1 LASLSEATIERDR
14 TMRGGI
20 QKKGNRYYAVIYD
33 GVDPGTGKKRR
44 TWVPAGT
51 RRSDAEKVLNAEIK
65 RRHDGE
71 PVPTEKLT
79 LGQYLTERW
88 LPIQKSRVRASTYD
102 AYRRNID
109 LHVVP
114 ALGRRPLDKL
124 TGEDLDLFYAT
135 LLTEGRKKPTGKEP
149 KSKTKTPTRRRA
161 KDGDSEHEEVGTP
174 VGLAPKT
181 VRNIHLML
189 NKAMNDAQRKGIVVR
204 NVVALADAPTL
215 KSRQEGNI
223 KAWDVDQLRTFLD
236 AVRGHRLHPA
246 FHLSSHTG
254 MRRGEVLGLRWCDLD
269 LDAKRLS
276 VRQAL
281 VSIAYDVEISDVKTG
296 TGRRTIDLDPVTV
309 DVLKAWR
316 IQRAEEK
323 GGHEPK
329 GDELVFVKPD
339 GSWIHPQSF
348 SQVLDRKVAKLDVPT
363 ISLHDLRH
371 THATLLLKASVHVK
385 IVSERLGHA
394 NVAFTM
400 SVYQHVLPGMQ
411 AEAASTFAMLLG
423 NGVID
428 GNDFVPGSDD
438 AAPEGNGERR

>member
-1 LASLSEATIERDR
+1 MTPLRGVSFGIHIERDR

-20 QKKGNRYYAVIYD
+20 QKKGNRYYAVVYD
-33 GVDPGTGKKRR
+33 GIDPGTGKKRR
-44 TWVPAGT
+44 RWVPAGT
-51 RRSDAEKVLNAEIK
+51 RRSDAERILATEIK

-79 LGQYLTERW
+79 LGEYLIERW

-102 AYRRNID
+102 SYRRNID
-109 LHVVP
+109 LHVLP

-124 TGEDLDLFYAT
+124 SVDDIDLFYAT
-135 LLTEGRKKPTGKEP
+135 LLTEGRKKPTGRKP
-149 KSKTKTPTRRRA
+149 IGKKASTADAMAVDDDK
-161 KDGDSEHEEVGTP
+161 P
-174 VGLAPKT
+174 VGLGPKT

-189 NKAMNDAQRKGIVVR
+189 KKAMADAQRKGIVIR
-204 NVVALADAPTL
+204 NVVSLADAPTL
-215 KSRQEGNI
+215 KNRQEGSI
-223 KAWDVDQLRTFLD
+223 KAWDADQLRTFLD
-236 AVRGHRLHPA
+236 AVRDHRLHPA

-269 LDAKRLS
+269 LEAKRLS

-309 DVLKAWR
+309 DVLRAWR
-316 IQRAEEK
+316 IERAEEN
-323 GGHEPK
+323 GGLDPK

-371 THATLLLKASVHVK
+371 THATLLLKAGIPVK
-385 IVSERLGHA
+385 VVSERLGHA

-400 SVYQHVLPGMQ
+400 AIYQHVLPGMQ
-411 AEAASTFAMLLG
+411 AEAATTFAGLVSKALETSTPSSSS
-423 NGVID
+423 
-428 GNDFVPGSDD
+428 PGSPK
-438 AAPEGNGERR
+438 AG

>member
-1 LASLSEATIERDR
+1 
-14 TMRGGI
+14 MRGGI

-33 GVDPGTGKKRR
+33 GIDPGTGKKRR
-44 TWVPAGT
+44 RWVPAGT
-51 RRSDAEKVLNAEIK
+51 RRSDAEKVLADEIK

-102 AYRRNID
+102 SYRRNID
-109 LHVVP
+109 LHVLP

-124 TGEDLDLFYAT
+124 VAEDLDLFYAT
-135 LLTEGRKKPTGKEP
+135 LLTEGRKMSTGK
-149 KSKTKTPTRRRA
+149 KLKGKASKA
-161 KDGDSEHEEVGTP
+161 KVAAADGECEEARP

-189 NKAMNDAQRKGIVVR
+189 NKAMADAQRKGIVIR
-204 NVVALADAPTL
+204 NVVSLADAPSL
-215 KSRQEGNI
+215 KNRQEGNI

-236 AVRGHRLHPA
+236 AVRDHRLHPA

-323 GGHEPK
+323 GGVEPK

-348 SQVLDRKVAKLDVPT
+348 SQVLDRKVAKLIVPT

-371 THATLLLKASVHVK
+371 THATLLLKANVPVK
-385 IVSERLGHA
+385 VVSERLGHA

-400 SVYQHVLPGMQ
+400 AIYQHVLPGMQ
-411 AEAASTFAMLLG
+411 AEAAATFAGLVNNVL
-423 NGVID
+423 D
-428 GNDFVPGSDD
+428 STSTRSPSVPSSDST
-438 AAPEGNGERR
+438 ECG

>member
-1 LASLSEATIERDR
+1 
-14 TMRGGI
+14 MRGGI
-20 QKKGNRYYAVIYD
+20 QKKGNRYYAVVYD
-33 GVDPGTGKKRR
+33 GIDPGTGKKRR
-44 TWVPAGT
+44 TWIPAGT
-51 RRSDAEKVLNAEIK
+51 RRSDAEKVLAEEIK

-88 LPIQKSRVRASTYD
+88 LPIQKSRVRPSTYD
-102 AYRRNID
+102 AYRRSID

-114 ALGRRPLDKL
+114 ALGRRPLEKL

-135 LLTEGRKKPTGKEP
+135 LLTEGRKKPKA
-149 KSKTKTPTRRRA
+149 KASKGSRA
-161 KDGDSEHEEVGTP
+161 KDRDGGSEEGRP
-174 VGLAPKT
+174 AGLAPKT

-189 NKAMNDAQRKGIVVR
+189 NKAMSDAQRKGIVVR

-215 KSRQEGNI
+215 KNRQEGNI
-223 KAWDVDQLRTFLD
+223 KAWDVGQLRTFLD
-236 AVRGHRLHPA
+236 AVRGHRFHPA

-254 MRRGEVLGLRWCDLD
+254 MRRGEVLGLRWCDID
-269 LDAKRLS
+269 LDARRLS

-296 TGRRTIDLDPVTV
+296 TGRRAIDLDPVTV

-316 IQRAEEK
+316 IRRAEEK
-323 GGHEPK
+323 GGIEPT
-329 GDELVFVKPD
+329 GGELVFVKPD

-348 SQVLDRKVAKLDVPT
+348 SQVLDRKVAKLDVPA

-371 THATLLLKASVHVK
+371 THATLLLKAGVHVK
-385 IVSERLGHA
+385 VVSERLGHA
-394 NVAFTM
+394 NVAFSM

-411 AEAASTFAMLLG
+411 AEAASTFARLVG
-423 NGVID
+423 NGAID
-428 GNDFVPGSDD
+428 WNDFVPGADEACSETDGG
-438 AAPEGNGERR
+438 PR